1 MCASSFYHTIN
12 TPTWITVTSKMLID
26 NILYNTFTKNILA
39 SNVATSISNYLIHCL
54 PEKKRMTYKHIGTIL
69 NFLIDLKQINWSNY
83 LNSNFFF
90 PKPWLIKGIL
100 KSIKEKNKSE
110 KGFWKSTDPLKK
122 NELHIRFKTYRNS
135 IVKLTP

>member
-1 MCASSFYHTIN
+1 MGDYNINILNCNSDNQASDFIDTMCASSFYHTIN

-54 PEKKRMTYKHIGTIL
+54 PEKKGMTYKHIGTIL

-110 KGFWKSTDPLKK
+110 KGF
-122 NELHIRFKTYRNS
+122 
-135 IVKLTP
+135 

>member
-26 NILYNTFTKNILA
+26 NILYKTFTKNILA
-39 SNVATSISNYLIHCL
+39 SNEATSTSNYLIHCL
-54 PEKKRMTYKHIGTIL
+54 PEKKRMTYKLIGTIL

-110 KGFWKSTDPLKK
+110 KGF
-122 NELHIRFKTYRNS
+122 
-135 IVKLTP
+135 